1 MFGEFQV
8 SVVLTLEEAVGLARQ
23 LAFDGNKVTI
33 DPILASRIEP
43 LAKEEEEE
51 LTAAQ
56 FNEKFGRKT

>member
-1 MFGEFQV
+1 
-8 SVVLTLEEAVGLARQ
+8 VLTLEEAVGLARQ